1 MVQGP
6 SSTARQ
12 RRRLLLLVTLR
23 VLATAAVV
31 LVLYYT
37 LPMDRLADT
46 PLAVP
51 LVAGLLLLGTWG
63 AWQIRSIMN
72 AQNPTIRATV
82 ALSGYLPVFLV
93 LFASGYYLMAQADP
107 ANFNVGGLTRTDTLY
122 FTLTVFS
129 TVGFGDINA
138 TSQVGRTVVMV
149 QMVLNLILVG
159 AGVRL
164 LTQAVHIG
172 SARRE
177 AERTQPGSTAPPGE
191 PDEAPAPRP

>member
-72 AQNPTIRATV
+72 AQNPTIRAIV

-129 TVGFGDINA
+129 TVGFGDIHA